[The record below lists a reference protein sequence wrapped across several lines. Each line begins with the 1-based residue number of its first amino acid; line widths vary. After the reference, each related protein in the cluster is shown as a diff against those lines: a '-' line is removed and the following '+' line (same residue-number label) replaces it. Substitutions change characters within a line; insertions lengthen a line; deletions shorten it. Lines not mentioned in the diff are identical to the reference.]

1 MNAHKYLRAGA
12 LTVATASLIA
22 LAPAIAS
29 GDGGSGGVGTDPA
42 SGSAGGGSNGD
53 AHSSGVFPIKGAH
66 TYGDGLGAGRGHQGQ
81 DVLAKCG
88 KTLVAAQPGRV
99 RHVDYQAS
107 GAGNYVVIK
116 SKETGFDYVY
126 MHLAAKASVQRGESV
141 QAGEKIGRV
150 GTTGSSSACH
160 LHFEMWTKP
169 GWYRGGNVENP
180 KPYLKAWD
188 RRG

>member
-1 MNAHKYLRAGA
+1 MSAHKYPKAAA
-12 LTVATASLIA
+12 LITATASLLIA
-22 LAPAIAS
+22 IGPAGAS
-29 GDGGSGGVGTDPA
+29 GAGDSGGIGTDPGAGDGGGSGGTRKG
-42 SGSAGGGSNGD
+42 
-53 AHSSGVFPIKGAH
+53 GVFPIKGAH
-66 TYGDGLGAGRGHQGQ
+66 SYGDGLGAGRGHQGQ

-88 KTLVAAQPGRV
+88 KRLVAAQPGRV

-126 MHLAAKASVQRGESV
+126 MHLAAKASVKRGEKV

-150 GTTGSSSACH
+150 GTTGRSSACH

-169 GWYRGGNVENP
+169 GWYRGGDVENP
-180 KPYLKAWD
+180 KPYLKTWD